1 MNKIIPIVGLP
12 IVVAIVVI
20 TAMYSEVVLL
30 PNYEGMTCT
39 ELRKAA
45 MALLQAEALAP
56 GAPASDSQEAAYLIQ
71 ELEFIK
77 DVVISKPCSDLFYWW

>member
-56 GAPASDSQEAAYLIQ
+56 RSPSLRFSRSRISDSRNWN
-71 ELEFIK
+71 
-77 DVVISKPCSDLFYWW
+77 S